1 MFNDLFI
8 AVCYKPILNLLVV
21 IYNFIPGHDLAIAII
36 IITILIKLFLWPFS
50 RQAIKAQKEL
60 QELQPKLEEIKKNHA
75 NNKEEQAKATMALY
89 REHKINPFSSCLP
102 LLIQLPFFFAVFQVF
117 REISTNKQI
126 LDYLY
131 GFVSRPE
138 AINPQG
144 FFGLINLANP
154 NYLLAVLAGLA
165 QFWQAKMLSNQRPTV
180 QDEGAKDEDFAAV
193 MNKQMLYMMPAL
205 TVFIGI
211 TLPAGLSLYWLV
223 MTLLTVL
230 QQFLVFRMK
239 KQA

>member
-60 QELQPKLEEIKKNHA
+60 QELQPKLEEIKKTHA

>member
-1 MFNDLFI
+1 MFKELFY

-21 IYNFIPGHDLAIAII
+21 IYNNIPGHDLAIAII
-36 IITILIKLFLWPFS
+36 LITILIKLFLWPFS
-50 RQAIKAQKEL
+50 RQAIRAQKEL
-60 QELQPKLEEIKKNHA
+60 QELQPKLEEIKKTYSS
-75 NNKEEQAKATMALY
+75 NKEEQAKATMALY

-102 LLIQLPFFFAVFQVF
+102 LLVQLPFFFAVFQVF
-117 REISTNKQI
+117 REISTNSQI
-126 LDYLY
+126 LGYLY
-131 GFVSRPE
+131 NFVSKPE
-138 AINPQG
+138 SINPQG
-144 FFGLINLANP
+144 FFGLINLAEP
-154 NYLLAVLAGLA
+154 SYLLAVSAGLA
-165 QFWQAKMLSNQRPTV
+165 QFWQAKMLSSQRPPT

-239 KQA
+239 KSS

>member
-1 MFNDLFI
+1 MFTKIFLE
-8 AVCYKPILNLLVV
+8 VCYRPILNLLVE
-21 IYNFIPGHDLAIAII
+21 IYNIIPGHDLAIAIVL
-36 IITILIKLFLWPFS
+36 ITILIKLFLWPFS

-60 QELQPKLEEIKKNHA
+60 QDLQPKLEEIKKTLA

-89 REHKINPFSSCLP
+89 RDHKINPFSSCLP
-102 LLIQLPFFFAVFQVF
+102 LLIQLPFFFAVFRVF

-126 LDYLY
+126 LNYLY
-131 GFVSRPE
+131 SFVSKPE

-144 FFGLINLANP
+144 FFGLIDLSHP
-154 NYLLAVLAGLA
+154 NYALAVLAGLA
-165 QFWQAKMLSNQRPTV
+165 QFWQAKMLSRQKPPI
-180 QDEGAKDEDFAAV
+180 QDVGAKDEDFAAV
-193 MNKQMLYMMPAL
+193 MNKQMLYMMPVL
-205 TVFIGI
+205 TVFIGV

-239 KQA
+239 K

>member
-60 QELQPKLEEIKKNHA
+60 QELQPKLEEIKKVHA
-75 NNKEEQAKATMALY
+75 SNKEEQAKATMALY

>member
-1 MFNDLFI
+1 MFKELFI
-8 AVCYKPILNLLVV
+8 TICYEPILNLLVL

-36 IITILIKLFLWPFS
+36 IITVLIKLFLWPFS
-50 RQAIKAQKEL
+50 RQAIRAQKEL
-60 QELQPKLEEIKKNHA
+60 QELQPKLEQIKKTHA

-117 REISTNKQI
+117 REIGTNAQI

-131 GFVSRPE
+131 SFVSKPE
-138 AINPQG
+138 IINHQG
-144 FFGLINLANP
+144 FFGLLDLANP
-154 NYLLAVLAGLA
+154 NYALAVLAGLA
-165 QFWQAKMLSNQRPTV
+165 QFWQAKMLSRQKPPV
-180 QDEGAKDEDFAAV
+180 QDAGAKDEDFAAI
-193 MNKQMLYMMPAL
+193 MNKQMLYMMPVL
-205 TVFIGI
+205 TVFIGV

-239 KQA
+239 KE